1 VFIGTA
7 GKDGIRL
14 SVGLCTGGAADMVR
28 VVKRGDKG
36 SELPL
41 MADGEICCAISL
53 PGMSS
58 YNDGLG
64 SSYLFCLLVGETVSV
79 GEVGNGSLD
88 IFCRCSQMKHTT
100 QNILRLAHN
109 IYKM

>member
-1 VFIGTA
+1 MFIGTA
-7 GKDGIRL
+7 GKDGICL

-28 VVKRGDKG
+28 VVKSGDRG

-58 YNDGLG
+58 
-64 SSYLFCLLVGETVSV
+64 
-79 GEVGNGSLD
+79 
-88 IFCRCSQMKHTT
+88 
-100 QNILRLAHN
+100 
-109 IYKM
+109 